1 MTIASLQAKPFNV
14 RLRRPFS
21 FFAYTL
27 KALPYALV
35 SITTREGIR
44 GIGEAALAWDVT
56 GETQPGAL
64 AVTKLLKG
72 VVEKKHID
80 SVDDV
85 KDILEEINGA
95 VFGNTG
101 LKTALESALLD
112 ALGQEKQKPIFR
124 LLKASPKK
132 SVTFQKTFSFEEL
145 DAAIGDIAQQYASQ
159 GVSVFKFKIGK
170 NAERELR
177 ALQKVRRAC
186 PKATLTL
193 DGNQAWRRYQ
203 EAQRFLDKTKP
214 MHIAWVE
221 QPLHW
226 DDTDG
231 LAKLRAA
238 GFVIMVDESCHAIA
252 DVRRLAKARALDLV
266 NMKLAKCGGLFA
278 LKEMIQ
284 FCEKEGIGFMLG
296 DMIHSPVGTAYNLH
310 AATLGN
316 FLSYDLTLPNR
327 LHPKEKHIGKG
338 LVFKG
343 CTAQIP
349 QGPGLGVTM

>member
-112 ALGQEKQKPIFR
+112 GLGQEKQKPIFR

-203 EAQRFLDKTKP
+203 EAQRFLNKTKP

-231 LAKLRAA
+231 LATVRSEGDDSILREGGDRLYA
-238 GFVIMVDESCHAIA
+238 GRYDSFAGRNGVQSACGDAGKFLILRSYASQSIA
-252 DVRRLAKARALDLV
+252 PERKTHRK
-266 NMKLAKCGGLFA
+266 
-278 LKEMIQ
+278 
-284 FCEKEGIGFMLG
+284 
-296 DMIHSPVGTAYNLH
+296 
-310 AATLGN
+310 
-316 FLSYDLTLPNR
+316 
-327 LHPKEKHIGKG
+327 
-338 LVFKG
+338 
-343 CTAQIP
+343 
-349 QGPGLGVTM
+349 GPGV